1 LCHICSVDLYINCF
15 LLLLVAN
22 RTSLYFFPHCSK
34 YGAPYS
40 DVLYLHRLGRTGR
53 AGQRGAGLLVLLPFE
68 KRIQSMFNKNN
79 VVENEDKFPY
89 INTLTPD
96 VETNL
101 ANIRNYV
108 SGGHPTLTPS
118 AEAAYVSFVAHYLE
132 YGRDKL
138 SVHDVV
144 DAANQLALS
153 FGLPYVP
160 TLPEVILA
168 KLQQ

>member
-1 LCHICSVDLYINCF
+1 MCSVDFYTNCF

-22 RTSLYFFPHCSK
+22 RTSLYFFSRSK

-68 KRIQSMFNKNN
+68 KRIQSKFNKND

-89 INTLTPD
+89 INTPTPD

-101 ANIRNYV
+101 AIIRNYV

-138 SVHDVV
+138 SGHDVV
-144 DAANQLALS
+144 DAANQLAVS

-168 KLQQ
+168 KLQK